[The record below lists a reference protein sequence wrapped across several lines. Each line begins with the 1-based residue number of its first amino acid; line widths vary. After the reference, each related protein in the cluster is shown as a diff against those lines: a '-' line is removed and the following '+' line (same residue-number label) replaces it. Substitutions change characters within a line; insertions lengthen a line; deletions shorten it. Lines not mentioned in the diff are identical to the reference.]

1 MTTTSHPHDLR
12 ASVAAASRTLAAH
25 GLLIGTAGNVS
36 ARRGEL
42 VAVTSTG
49 VVLADATVDD
59 VTVVDLDGAVVEG
72 SLAPTSELA
81 LHLGVLR
88 SATPDRVGA
97 VVHTHAP
104 KTTALSLVLDELPV
118 IHYQQLALGGA
129 LRVAPFH
136 AFGTPELAAA
146 VGAALQGRLA
156 ALMAN
161 HGAVALGPDLSGAIA
176 NALLVEWLAD
186 LYLSAAVVGVPRP
199 LDDAQQ
205 SAVIAHA
212 TRLGYGTT
220 KRVTA

>member
-1 MTTTSHPHDLR
+1 MTTTSHHYDLR
-12 ASVAAASRTLAAH
+12 ASVAAASRTLAEH

-36 ARRGEL
+36 ARSGDV
-42 VAVTSTG
+42 VAVTATG
-49 VVLADATVDD
+49 AVLADATVDD
-59 VTVVDLDGAVVEG
+59 VTVVDLSGAVVEG

-88 SATPDRVGA
+88 AAPPDRVAA

-104 KTTALSLVLDELPV
+104 KATALSLVLDELPV
-118 IHYQQLALGGA
+118 VHYQQLTLGGA

-146 VGAALQGRLA
+146 VGAALDGRLA

-161 HGAVALGPDLSGAIA
+161 HGAVALGPDLAGAIE
-176 NALLVEWLAD
+176 NALLLEWLAD
-186 LYLSAAVVGVPRP
+186 LYLRAAVVGVPRP

-205 SAVIAHA
+205 QAVIAHA

-220 KRVTA
+220 KRVSA

>member
-1 MTTTSHPHDLR
+1 MTTTSHHYDLR
-12 ASVAAASRTLAAH
+12 ASVAAASRTLAEH

-36 ARRGEL
+36 ARSGDV
-42 VAVTSTG
+42 VAVTATG
-49 VVLADATVDD
+49 AVLADATVDD
-59 VTVVDLDGAVVEG
+59 VTVVDLSGAVVEG

-88 SATPDRVGA
+88 AAPADRVAA

-104 KTTALSLVLDELPV
+104 KATALSLVLDELPV
-118 IHYQQLALGGA
+118 VHYQQLTLGGA

-136 AFGTPELAAA
+136 AFGTPELAAT
-146 VGAALQGRLA
+146 VGAALDGRLA

-161 HGAVALGPDLSGAIA
+161 HGAVALGPDLAGAIE
-176 NALLVEWLAD
+176 NALLLEWLAD
-186 LYLSAAVVGVPRP
+186 LYLRAAVVGVPRP

-205 SAVIAHA
+205 QAVIAHA

-220 KRVTA
+220 KRVSA

>member
-1 MTTTSHPHDLR
+1 MTTTSHHHDLR
-12 ASVAAASRTLAAH
+12 ASVAAASRTLAEH

-36 ARRGEL
+36 ARSGDV
-42 VAVTSTG
+42 VAVTATG
-49 VVLADATVDD
+49 AVLADATVDD
-59 VTVVDLDGAVVEG
+59 VTVVDLSGAVVEG

-88 SATPDRVGA
+88 AAPPDRVAA

-104 KTTALSLVLDELPV
+104 KAAALSLVLDELPV
-118 IHYQQLALGGA
+118 VHYQQLTLGGA

-136 AFGTPELAAA
+136 AFGTPELAAS
-146 VGAALQGRLA
+146 VGAALDGRLA

-161 HGAVALGPDLSGAIA
+161 HGAVALGPDLAGAIE
-176 NALLVEWLAD
+176 NALLLEWLAD
-186 LYLSAAVVGVPRP
+186 LYLRAAVVGVPRP

-205 SAVIAHA
+205 QAVIAHA

-220 KRVTA
+220 KRVSA

>member
-1 MTTTSHPHDLR
+1 MTTTSHHHDLR
-12 ASVAAASRTLAAH
+12 ASVAAASRTLAEH

-36 ARRGEL
+36 ARSGDV
-42 VAVTSTG
+42 VAVTATG
-49 VVLADATVDD
+49 AVLADATVDD
-59 VTVVDLDGAVVEG
+59 VTVVDLSGAVVEG

-88 SATPDRVGA
+88 AAPPDRVAA

-104 KTTALSLVLDELPV
+104 KATALSLVLDELPV
-118 IHYQQLALGGA
+118 VHYQQLTLGGA

-146 VGAALQGRLA
+146 VGAALDGRLA

-161 HGAVALGPDLSGAIA
+161 HGAVALGPDLAGAIE
-176 NALLVEWLAD
+176 NALLLEWLAD
-186 LYLSAAVVGVPRP
+186 LYLRAAVVGVPRP

-205 SAVIAHA
+205 QAVIAHA

-220 KRVTA
+220 KRVSA

>member
-1 MTTTSHPHDLR
+1 MTTTSHHYDLR
-12 ASVAAASRTLAAH
+12 ASVAAASRTLAEH

-36 ARRGEL
+36 ARSGDV
-42 VAVTSTG
+42 VAVTATG
-49 VVLADATVDD
+49 AVLADATVDD
-59 VTVVDLDGAVVEG
+59 VTVVDLSGAVVEG

-88 SATPDRVGA
+88 AAPPDRVAA

-104 KTTALSLVLDELPV
+104 KATALSLVLDELPLV
-118 IHYQQLALGGA
+118 HYQQLTLGGA

-146 VGAALQGRLA
+146 VGAALDGRMA

-161 HGAVALGPDLSGAIA
+161 HGAVALGPDLAGAIE

-186 LYLSAAVVGVPRP
+186 LYLRAAVVGVPRP

-205 SAVIAHA
+205 QAVIAHA

-220 KRVTA
+220 KRVSA